1 MNVLPPWKLAE
12 REEWAEARPW
22 LAGLYFGLLMSPFF
36 AVYPMIIGGT
46 EQPYLA
52 ALVGLVSWPLFA
64 IGIRERWGRRP
75 DAKAHPP
82 PTYRRM
88 WSRASDTWL
97 SWFMWTGIAVV
108 ISTPFFLVTGAVG
121 TADGL
126 IRLIPALYF
135 TLSTW
140 MERRRRK
147 RPD

>member
-1 MNVLPPWKLAE
+1 MKVLPPWKLAE
-12 REEWAEARPW
+12 REEWAETLPW
-22 LAGLYFGLLMSPFF
+22 LAGFYVSLLVSLFF
-36 AVYPMIIGGT
+36 AVYPTIIGGT
-46 EQPYLA
+46 EQLYPA

-64 IGIRERWGRRP
+64 VGVKLRWGQRP

-88 WSRASDTWL
+88 WSRMSDTWL
-97 SWFMWTGIAVV
+97 SFFMWAGLSVV
-108 ISTPFFLVTGAVG
+108 ILTPYFLLTGAIG

-135 TLSTW
+135 ALSTW
-140 MERRRRK
+140 MERRRRR